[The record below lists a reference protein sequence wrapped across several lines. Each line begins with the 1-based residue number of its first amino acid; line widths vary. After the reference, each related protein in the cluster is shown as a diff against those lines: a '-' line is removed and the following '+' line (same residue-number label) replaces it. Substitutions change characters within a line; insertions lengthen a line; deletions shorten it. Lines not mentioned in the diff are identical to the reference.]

1 MFGGIFVSNKKCIK
15 AIISIVTALLV
26 IPVLGTRGGLVKAA
40 TTQTPKY
47 DTVTKGFDWGPG
59 NSKIIIDLGQE
70 VNKVPKKSFSVKAT
84 KNYTTPLNKKTK
96 KVKQKTGTKSVK
108 VLKNYISDKDGN
120 RSKNASQYVAL
131 ELEVDPDNKY
141 TSPYNFNEKTEKNKN
156 VGIKYNIHQQ
166 KDIQGKNG
174 KISKLK
180 LTPKN
185 LNNKLY
191 PTTSMF
197 KYGKFDYQNKK
208 YGKQKLT
215 YASYKPENTD
225 SKRPLII
232 FLHGLGEGTKD
243 PQVPLLGN
251 KVPNLASPK
260 IQSYFGG
267 AHVLVPQT
275 NTMWMDS
282 GKGKETKNGKSI
294 YDQALLK
301 LIKNY
306 VQENSDTVDQSRIYV
321 GGLSNGG
328 YETIRL
334 LMADPD
340 YFAAGFPISE
350 AYESDW
356 LSNKQLK
363 SIKDVPM
370 WFVQS
375 KDDNACDYDK
385 TSKPVVSRLHKM
397 GATDTTLTTYDHVR
411 DISGAI
417 KNKKGG
423 PYKYQGHWSWIYV
436 FNDAVQNE
444 QGESIFEWLA
454 AQHK

>member
-1 MFGGIFVSNKKCIK
+1 MNHRTFIKTLVSVAAIALTVPVFGGKSYVAK
-15 AIISIVTALLV
+15 ADQ
-26 IPVLGTRGGLVKAA
+26 
-40 TTQTPKY
+40 TTTPKY

-59 NSKIIIDLGQE
+59 NSKIIIDLGKN
-70 VNKVPKKSFSVKAT
+70 VNSVPKNSFKVKAT
-84 KNYTTPLNKKTK
+84 KDYTTPLNKKTK
-96 KVKQKTGTKSVK
+96 KVKQKTGTKSVD
-108 VLKNYISDKDGN
+108 VLKNYTSDKDGN
-120 RSKNASQYVAL
+120 RVYKDSRYVAL
-131 ELEVDPDNKY
+131 ELKVDPDNKY

-156 VGIKYNIHQQ
+156 VGLRYNINQQ
-166 KDIQGKNG
+166 KTIKSSDGN
-174 KISKLK
+174 ISNLKLK
-180 LTPKN
+180 PKN
-185 LNNKLY
+185 LNKKLY

-197 KYGKFDYQNKK
+197 KYGKFDYDNKK
-208 YGKQKLT
+208 YGTQKLT
-215 YASYKPENTD
+215 YASYKPENTET
-225 SKRPLII
+225 KRPLII

-275 NTMWMDS
+275 STLWMDS
-282 GKGKETKNGKSI
+282 GNGKETKNGKNI
-294 YDQALLK
+294 YDQALLN

-306 VQENSDTVDQSRIYV
+306 VKENSDTVDTSRIYV

-356 LSNKQLK
+356 LTNKQLK
-363 SIKDVPM
+363 SIKDKPM

-375 KDDNACDYDK
+375 KDDNACAYKK

-397 GATDTTLTTYDHVR
+397 GATDTTLTAYDHVR
-411 DISGAI
+411 DISGTI

-423 PYKYQGHWSWIYV
+423 PYQYQGHWSWIYV

-444 QGESIFEWLA
+444 QGQSLFEWLA
-454 AQHK
+454 AQHN

>member
-1 MFGGIFVSNKKCIK
+1 MDNKSRNIK
-15 AIISIVTALLV
+15 SLVSIVT
-26 IPVLGTRGGLVKAA
+26 VLFAILFLGGKSSMINAA
-40 TTQTPKY
+40 ETQAPKY
-47 DTVTKGFDWGPG
+47 STVTKGFDWGPG
-59 NSKIIIDLGQE
+59 NSKIIIDLGQK
-70 VNKVPKKSFSVKAT
+70 VNKVPQKSFKVKAT
-84 KNYTTPLNKKTK
+84 KDYTTPLNKKTK
-96 KVKQKTGTKSVK
+96 TVKHKTGTKGVK
-108 VLKNYISDKDGN
+108 VLKNYTSDQNGN
-120 RSKNASQYVAL
+120 RLYAKSQYVTL
-131 ELEVDPDNKY
+131 ELEVGPDNKY

-156 VGIKYNIHQQ
+156 VGIKYNITQQ
-166 KDIQGKNG
+166 KDIKGESST
-174 KISKLK
+174 ISDLK
-180 LTPKN
+180 LTSKN
-185 LNNKLY
+185 LDKKLY

-197 KYGKFDYQNKK
+197 KYGKFNYQSKK
-208 YGKQKLT
+208 YGEQKLT
-215 YASYKPENTD
+215 YASFKPKNTET
-225 SKRPLII
+225 KRPLII

-260 IQSYFGG
+260 IQAYFGG

-282 GKGKETKNGKSI
+282 GKGKETKDGKSI

-306 VQENSDTVDQSRIYV
+306 VKENSDTVDTSRIYV

-350 AYESDW
+350 AYELSW
-356 LSNKQLK
+356 LTDKQLK
-363 SIKDVPM
+363 TIKNVPM

-375 KDDNACDYDK
+375 KDDNACDYNK
-385 TSKPVVSRLHKM
+385 TSKPVVARLHKM

-411 DISGAI
+411 DISGTI

-436 FNDAVQNE
+436 FNDAVQNK
-444 QGESIFEWLA
+444 QGDSIYEWLA